1 MINTNA
7 GRSHKLKIA
16 AIVPY
21 KVFPPKMGGQKGIV
35 LFYKYLSTFIPVT
48 FLTNKSNAPSSDI
61 NIECINIMGNSKIRY
76 INPFLYFKIKKI
88 IKEKGI
94 TDLIFE
100 HPYYGWLILF
110 LRYTSRVRLI
120 IHSHNI
126 ESLRFKST
134 GKWWWRLLWH
144 YEKMAHRNAD
154 INFFITDEDKQFAIE
169 KFKLKNNKCHT
180 ITYGFNFNNPP
191 TAKEKS
197 GAKLILQSKYSI
209 PSKNKILL
217 FNGTLD
223 YRPNLDALKII
234 INNINP
240 VLQKEID
247 FNYSIIICGKNL
259 PESFNE
265 LKDQQKNNII
275 YAGFV
280 DDISI
285 YFKGADIFLNPV
297 TDGGGIK
304 TKLVEALGY
313 NLFCI
318 STVEGAIGV
327 PASITGNRLKVIIEK
342 NWELFAR
349 TIINI
354 NPDAGKINEQFFSH
368 FYWENIAKKA
378 SMLIS

>member
-1 MINTNA
+1 
-7 GRSHKLKIA
+7 
-16 AIVPY
+16 
-21 KVFPPKMGGQKGIV
+21 MGGQKGIAS
-35 LFYKYLSTFIPVT
+35 FYTAFSKLVPVT
-48 FLTNKSNAPSSDI
+48 VISTNNNENPTDLAAEFLPILSSSKS
-61 NIECINIMGNSKIRY
+61 RY
-76 INPFLYFKIKKI
+76 FNPFFLLTLRRI
-88 IKEKGI
+88 IKERKA
-94 TDLIFE
+94 THLILE
-100 HPYYGWLILF
+100 HPYLGWLGILAKWF
-110 LRYTSRVRLI
+110 LNIRLI

-134 GKWWWRLLWH
+134 GKWWWGVLWH
-144 YEKMAHRNAD
+144 YERFVHRRAD
-154 INFFITDEDKQFAIE
+154 MSFFITDEDKHFAIE
-169 KFKLKNNKCHT
+169 KFKLINNKCHT
-180 ITYGFNFNNPP
+180 ITYGFDFNNPP
-191 TAKEKS
+191 TAEEKS

-240 VLQKEID
+240 VLQKETD

-327 PASITGNRLKVIIEK
+327 PVSITGNRLKVIIEK

-378 SMLIS
+378 AMLIA